1 MFVGPLFRY
10 LAMSLTSLTFFVRLG
25 LAALQKHLTDNYR

>member
-10 LAMSLTSLTFFVRLG
+10 LALPLTSRTVFMRLG
-25 LAALQKHLTDNYR
+25 LAVLQKDLTDDYP